1 MKPRTKEPEPDSRIG
16 NLGSEIMTIREVAD
30 YLKIHLGT
38 VYRFI
43 KTRGLPAFRVGSD
56 FRFRRAD
63 VKEWIEQQHVR
74 PGEGLPPKGA
84 RGRRKA

>member
-1 MKPRTKEPEPDSRIG
+1 MKRRGTKAEPKPGGIE
-16 NLGSEIMTIREVAD
+16 NEIMTLPEVAD
-30 YLKIHLGT
+30 YLKLHYVT

-43 KTRGLPAFRVGSD
+43 KTRDLPAFRVGSD

-74 PGEGLPPKGA
+74 PGESLPPKGA
-84 RGRRKA
+84 RGRPKA